1 MEEKDSFYWPKM
13 HLWKSDNNFWQDPS
27 PPSPHLDKIQ
37 KNCYFFLE
45 TFPKSQVPAR
55 GRAKSSRTQL
65 KCNKYIEHGKP
76 WFMGLK
82 NVATVA
88 KYKLYLFPFCGVLF
102 RPLKVEIHWSKIA
115 FTQCR
120 SLILNNCMYALTEHL
135 SLKLTADFFLNQL
148 WTNCGPVVDQVW
160 TNYRPIVDQLWTGR
174 SRIRMLRWWIC
185 RPYTSHTW
193 IRMVCK

>member
-1 MEEKDSFYWPKM
+1 MPKI
-13 HLWKSDNNFWQDPS
+13 WAGPS
-27 PPSPHLDKIQ
+27 PPLIWTKSKRTAT
-37 KNCYFFLE
+37 FFRE

-55 GRAKSSRTQL
+55 GRAKSSQAQL

-82 NVATVA
+82 NVGTVA

-148 WTNCGPVVDQVW
+148 WTNCGPFVDQMW
-160 TNYRPIVDQLWTGR
+160 TNCRPIVDQL
-174 SRIRMLRWWIC
+174 
-185 RPYTSHTW
+185 
-193 IRMVCK
+193 